1 MSATSAPEK
10 TDGDHIEM
18 VAFDPTLERETQLKE
33 AYGQAQFDEVLKLD
47 EELLKAEWEAY
58 NHKVKLLEPI
68 YKKRSE
74 FIKKI
79 PGFWLKAMTN
89 DPNCNHFIDAIDR
102 DALSHLEDFTL
113 EHDPKDARNV
123 TFHFVSLISLFV
135 LICHSMN
142 SVWIPII
149 IPKSSPSAFFQ
160 HFAKGNPYFSDRI
173 LTKKFTVDLEDE
185 SVTVNGSDHKP
196 NPILVEMNK
205 KYDLDRQVKST
216 PVPIQWTSDEH
227 NLVAKKPSMSIEEFE
242 KEEVQIDFNDT
253 AGSFFNF
260 FGHEED
266 MYELHTNLLEIHS
279 KALDLYAGVVEAGN
293 HELAYSDEE
302 EDEEDDDPNQ
312 VVDLESEPNDEPKK
326 KKAKVSA

>member
-10 TDGDHIEM
+10 TDGDHVEM

-123 TFHFVSLISLFV
+123 TFHF
-135 LICHSMN
+135 
-142 SVWIPII
+142 
-149 IPKSSPSAFFQ
+149 

-185 SVTVNGSDHKP
+185 SVAVNGSDHKP

-312 VVDLESEPNDEPKK
+312 VVDLESESNDEPKK